1 MMKDCDNIYFQIYA
15 WPLLE
20 TLFSEV
26 LTREEWMMLFD
37 NVFSNHPSFLLMVVA
52 AYAMCAR
59 GPLMQCVELDD
70 FRVSC
75 AKVSVI
81 DFLGLFC
88 NKFGLTGLEGCL
100 YVLI

>member
-1 MMKDCDNIYFQIYA
+1 MNKFSILCNLLFHLNKFQIYA

-26 LTREEWMMLFD
+26 LTKEEWMMLFD

-70 FRVSC
+70 FKVSLAVSC
-75 AKVSVI
+75 
-81 DFLGLFC
+81 
-88 NKFGLTGLEGCL
+88 
-100 YVLI
+100 